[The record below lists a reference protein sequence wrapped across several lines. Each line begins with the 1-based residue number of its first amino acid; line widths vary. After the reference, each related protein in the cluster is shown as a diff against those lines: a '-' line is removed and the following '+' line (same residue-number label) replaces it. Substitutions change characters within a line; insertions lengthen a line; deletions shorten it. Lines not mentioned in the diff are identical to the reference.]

1 MARSS
6 AEDPIE
12 KFRFTVTVF
21 SLDLSVS
28 GAFDALGL
36 IGSSLLPSKGGKEL
50 ASKFAV
56 LSKNGFSEIT
66 LPKANVS
73 EINYRENT
81 DSQRFIKI
89 PGLARYE
96 PISLRRGVTDNRN
109 LYNWYRLVNDDTL
122 LRSAAAELS
131 QDHVAPP
138 TQTDTFRKEV
148 LITGHD
154 RSGNV
159 TKQWMLF
166 NAFPI
171 SYKGGNDFKSD
182 SDEKLIEEITLT
194 YESFLEVAGG
204 KSGLAG
210 FFEELAR
217 DMAENVATTAVTSL
231 ISGQNGF
238 F

>member
-12 KFRFTVTVF
+12 KFRFTVTVL
-21 SLDLSVS
+21 SLDLSIT
-28 GAFDALGL
+28 GAIDALAIATPAINNIPL
-36 IGSSLLPSKGGKEL
+36 FGKR
-50 ASKFAV
+50 AAAGFSV

-66 LPKANVS
+66 LPKVNIS

-96 PISLRRGVTDNRN
+96 PIILRRGVTNNRN
-109 LYNWYRLVNDDTL
+109 LYNWYRLVNDDTI
-122 LRSAAAELS
+122 LRASVSELS
-131 QDHVAPP
+131 QDKISPP
-138 TQTDTFRKEV
+138 AQTDTFRKEI
-148 LITGHD
+148 LITAYNRNGI
-154 RSGNV
+154 V

-171 SYKGGNDFKSD
+171 SYKGGNDFKAD
-182 SDEKLIEEITLT
+182 TEEKLIEEITLT

-210 FFEELAR
+210 FFEELAK
-217 DMAENVATTAVTSL
+217 DSIELAVDTVSSL
-231 ISGQNGF
+231 LPSPAF
-238 F
+238 